1 MKFRRMREVYWLEA
15 GASTTGVMEN
25 VTPTAVII
33 KPAIRGHPARA
44 IRPGDKRARPP
55 AQANARSRRSRFN
68 QHYPKAMLTKTIS
81 EGMT

>member
-15 GASTTGVMEN
+15 SASTTTVMEN
-25 VTPTAVII
+25 VTPTTVII

-55 AQANARSRRSRFN
+55 A
-68 QHYPKAMLTKTIS
+68 
-81 EGMT
+81 